1 MFDGYV
7 GIDDGNLF
15 IGEDNIVV
23 WGDQTRP
30 SSGLY
35 DPVVGSFLNSATMTF
50 TLKNSAGSAVTLASA
65 ISMTYITGT
74 NGCYSGILEDGVSL
88 TENATYYLE
97 ITATVTSDR
106 VGFRRIEYTARYHGA
121 D

>member
-1 MFDGYV
+1 MFSGTV
-7 GIDDGNLF
+7 GISSGELY

-23 WGDQTRP
+23 WGDP
-30 SSGLY
+30 AIPGSGLY

-50 TLKNSAGSAVTLASA
+50 TLKNSAGTAVTLATA

-74 NGCYSGILEDGVSL
+74 NGCYSGVLEDGVSL
-88 TENATYYLE
+88 TENAVYYLE
-97 ITATVTSDR
+97 VTATVTTDR
-106 VGFRRIEYTARYHGA
+106 VGFRRLEYTAKYHPA